1 LWVIFQPFYIHNFL
15 THFKYLGINTL
26 NLQLKKMMIVAGEV
40 SGDHHAALMLAELK
54 KMAPISSFG
63 VGGDEL
69 KAQGMEIL
77 YHTKEM
83 AFLGIAEVLKHLP
96 FIKKA
101 HTHLLEKA
109 LAERPDAVILIDYPG
124 FNLRL
129 AKSIKKMNIPVI
141 YYITPQVWAWGKR
154 RIKKIKKY
162 IDKLLVIFPFEKD
175 FYAAYD
181 IDSEYVGHPIVDKQ
195 FDVAQKPGK
204 DRKLTNII
212 GLLPGSRKQE
222 IENLL
227 PKMIE
232 TAHILYANNHIK
244 KAVIIKVKNIEL
256 SEYEK
261 YIGAEH
267 HFISII
273 EKPISEVV
281 PQLDAALIASGTAT
295 LEAGYLGLPMI
306 IVYKVSQL
314 TYFMGKLLVKLPYIG
329 LVNIVAQKELA
340 IEMIQNKFNPK
351 MAAKEMED
359 LLIPEKNN
367 LVRQEL
373 TLIRDKLG
381 SKGAS
386 QRAANSIYTFL
397 NKE

>member
-1 LWVIFQPFYIHNFL
+1 
-15 THFKYLGINTL
+15 
-26 NLQLKKMMIVAGEV
+26 MMIVAGEV

-273 EKPISEVV
+273 EKSISEVG

>member
-273 EKPISEVV
+273 EKSISEVG